1 MCYRDYF
8 TINDEMPPCMTRD
21 AINRAPDVWL
31 GFYPHP
37 TFVSL
42 LKSLLESLDGGRKS
56 LWLVGP
62 YGTGKSH
69 AALVLQKLFMD
80 DESRVRAWLN
90 TRSSLVS
97 KEVANALM
105 KQRSEGTMVVFDSGT
120 AGIHTPAQ
128 FLVRIQNAIIGELK
142 NKGFQIPVIGELETI
157 VARIAEEETA
167 FFRARDEIQGELP
180 YLTSDINNVSDLRR
194 LLAKPELVSGLVSD
208 MMTVLQARSIY
219 LNLSAANLVK
229 WVKDVLSANGIP
241 KLVFIWDEFS
251 TYLEQNRNELKTFEE
266 IAEAAQEGQFF
277 FMPVT
282 HMNLTAYM
290 AAGSDSAKKANDR
303 FKFCQ
308 LDMPTNTALLLA
320 ADAIRVTNA
329 SWGDERDRLWHD
341 IQMVVQN
348 YMANLDQD
356 CKANPTAFKG
366 ILPIHPM
373 AAFVLKFLS
382 TVVGSNQ
389 RSMFNYLK
397 GDLGESEFQ
406 NFIATGGPDV
416 SGRQF
421 LTVDYL
427 WHYFIERSDLGLSH
441 DVNDVKA
448 EFSAKAQGLDAVEKR
463 VFKTVLLYSLL
474 GRLTGNIGN
483 ALIQPTVENIVRS
496 FEGDGVVNNVKA
508 ILEGLERK
516 HCFSIIN
523 NRCETFRASGDNADL
538 KKKIE
543 QYTLQFNEQFLMPK
557 AQPKLASKVN
567 MFKDKLHFEVRA
579 ATPDKALAVCQ
590 KQKDAFGED
599 GNKVLLQFIIARDQ
613 EQQLTVGQMAKELA
627 RQMKDFRMLF
637 IVVPELHFCSLKLT
651 NWKEYVE
658 QLAHKELAV
667 DQAAKTNYET
677 QLKLMDVEWL
687 NKLVN
692 NGQKLQ
698 VLQPN
703 PSGGEP
709 YVEDRQ
715 WNTLED
721 LLKKYLDGKFE
732 CFLDRFSGYNVS
744 SMQEGGKGLQ
754 AWAKAGIDR
763 TTAQGA
769 MKNVWVAFDR
779 AGITADDAWF
789 DANPSHPIVRLREF
803 CRQKL
808 NNAINGST
816 GTCSV
821 RKILIDLARA
831 PFGLLYVPYTAF
843 VMGVA
848 MKDWLNNPRQQLQWT
863 NGAMSERLDIESLSE
878 MIEAAVRD
886 AGNNSI
892 KNEKLVCRMSREEK
906 KFIEKAPAMFGIPRI
921 PNATVEMT
929 LQEIAE
935 RLEKVSDRAPLWVLP
950 DYIEK
955 TGEPSASV
963 LREMIA
969 NLCAAEKISSKGDQQ
984 ERTKCVKRIGEL
996 VTAHVG
1002 VEDALRKYI
1011 DQEAFAKAFRAY
1023 VDNACPRIPQLAEA
1037 VGDTAG
1043 LYCKT
1048 VKEHFA
1054 TTAAWLWNEQN
1065 VDGELETV
1073 CLQYKTVSYV
1083 QSLLASKAFMS
1094 YADAMERM
1102 QRAIYEENK
1111 VSIALLAGD
1120 YPFLANFEK
1129 LMANS
1134 NVADG
1139 MRDFAA
1145 MFEAQIENLRSIF
1158 FDPAHAVQIGE
1169 VRKHFAAQIG
1179 ALGDAELKDL
1189 YGKLSCGSRR
1199 TDADF
1204 KQTAFSE
1211 IEAYLKASTA
1221 TQLAVLWRERTG
1233 AATPDEWAE
1242 QNKMPVTV
1250 LFVNAVEA
1258 EIVVR
1263 VVSNPSAYQA
1273 DVLKSAKAKLE
1284 KASLVEAGK
1293 LGATF
1298 ADRYVPSKYAALG
1311 LDVTALCNSLSEKL
1325 PGNPNGWETL
1335 GAKFHGAIAAFAR
1348 SRYVSEFRKKA
1359 LDEVNKLTDAQVR
1372 NRLLK
1377 LVEENPEVG
1386 LGLLMERG
1394 S

>member
-1 MCYRDYF
+1 MFYKDYF
-8 TINDEMPPCMTRD
+8 TVSEDYAPCMTRD
-21 AINRAPDVWL
+21 AINRNPRVWL
-31 GFYPHP
+31 GFYPHQ

-42 LKSLLESLDGGRKS
+42 LKHLLESLDGGHKS

-80 DESRVRAWLN
+80 DESRVREWLKM
-90 TRSSLVS
+90 RSSLVS
-97 KEVANALM
+97 EDVANALM
-105 KQRSEGTMVVFDSGT
+105 KQRADGTMVVFDSGT

-128 FLVRIQNAIIGELK
+128 FLVRIQNAIIDAFKEKGLK
-142 NKGFQIPVIGELETI
+142 IPAIGDLETI
-157 VARIAEEETA
+157 VSRIEEEEIA
-167 FFRARDEIQGELP
+167 FFKTRDAIQGKLP
-180 YLTSDINNVSDLRR
+180 YLTNDIKSVADIKRR
-194 LLAKPELVSGLVSD
+194 LSNRELVSGLVSD
-208 MMTVLQARSIY
+208 MMTVLQSRSIY
-219 LNLSAANLVK
+219 LNLSAGNLVK
-229 WVKDVLSANGIP
+229 WIKDALAENGIP

-266 IAEAAQEGQFF
+266 VAEAAQEGKFF

-282 HMNLTAYM
+282 HMSLTAYM
-290 AAGSDSAKKANDR
+290 AAGSDSARKANDR

-320 ADAIRVTNA
+320 ADAIRDTNA
-329 SWGDERDRLWHD
+329 AWRDERDKLWHD
-341 IQMVVQN
+341 ISMVVQN

-356 CKANPTAFKG
+356 CKENPEAFKG

-397 GDLGESEFQ
+397 GDVGESEFQ
-406 NFIATGGPDV
+406 TFIAEGGPDV
-416 SGRQF
+416 RERQF

-448 EFSAKAQGLDAVEKR
+448 EFSAKSQALDGIEKR

-496 FEGDGVVNNVKA
+496 FEGDGVVGNVRATLKN
-508 ILEGLERK
+508 LESK

-538 KKKIE
+538 QKKIE
-543 QYTLQFNEQFLMPK
+543 QYSLQFNEQFLVPK

-590 KQKDAFGED
+590 RQKDAFGEN
-599 GNKVLLQFIIARDQ
+599 GNKVLLQFIIARDH
-613 EQQLTVGQMAKELA
+613 EQQLMVEQRAKELA
-627 RQMKDFRMLF
+627 QQMKGFRMLF
-637 IVVPELHFCSLKLT
+637 ITVPELHFCSLKLT

-667 DQAAKTNYET
+667 DQAAKTNYDT
-677 QLKLMDVEWL
+677 QLKLMDGEWL

-692 NGQKLQ
+692 NVQRL
-698 VLQPN
+698 LICQPN
-703 PSGGEP
+703 PTGNEP
-709 YVEDRQ
+709 YVEERQ
-715 WNTLED
+715 WATLED
-721 LLKKYLDGKFE
+721 FLKKYLDRCFE
-732 CFLDRFSGYNVS
+732 FFLDKFSGYNVS

-763 TTAQGA
+763 ATAQGA

-779 AGITADDAWF
+779 AGIAADDAWF
-789 DANPSHPIVRLREF
+789 TANPSHPIVKLREF
-803 CRQKL
+803 CKQKL

-816 GTCSV
+816 GNCSV

-843 VMGVA
+843 VMGIA
-848 MKDWLNNPRQQLQWT
+848 MRDWIGNPRQQLQWT
-863 NGAMSERLDIESLSE
+863 NGAMSDRLDIEALSE

-886 AGNNSI
+886 AGNNAI
-892 KNEKLVCRMSREEK
+892 KNEKYVCRISREEK
-906 KFIEKAPAMFGIPRI
+906 TFIEKAPAMFGTPHM
-921 PNATVEMT
+921 PNATVDTT

-950 DYIEK
+950 DYIDK
-955 TGEPSASV
+955 SGEPSCSV
-963 LREMIA
+963 LREVIE
-969 NLCAAEKISSKGDQQ
+969 NVCAAEKISSKGDQQ
-984 ERTKCVKRIGEL
+984 ERTRCVKRIGEL
-996 VTAHVG
+996 VAANPGIDDV
-1002 VEDALRKYI
+1002 LRRYI
-1011 DQEAFAKAFRAY
+1011 DSDAFAEAFKNHI
-1023 VDNACPRIPQLAEA
+1023 DKACPKLPQLAAE

-1043 LYCKT
+1043 AYCKT
-1048 VKEHFA
+1048 VKDHFA
-1054 TTAAWLWNEQN
+1054 TTAAWLWNAQN
-1065 VDGELETV
+1065 VDGELDSV
-1073 CLQYKTVSYV
+1073 CSQYKVVSYV
-1083 QSLLASKAFMS
+1083 QNLIASSAFMS
-1094 YADAMERM
+1094 YSDAMERM
-1102 QRAIYEENK
+1102 QRAMYEENK

-1129 LMANS
+1129 LMANF

-1145 MFEAQIENLRSIF
+1145 AFEAQVENLRAIF
-1158 FDPAHAVQIGE
+1158 FDPAHSVQLGE
-1169 VRKHFAAQIG
+1169 VRKHFASHIG

-1189 YGKLSCGSRR
+1189 YGRMSCGARR

-1204 KQTAFSE
+1204 KQAALSE

-1221 TQLAVLWRERTG
+1221 AQLAALWRERTG
-1233 AATPDEWAE
+1233 AATPDEWAAA
-1242 QNKMPVTV
+1242 NKMPVAILFASTV
-1250 LFVNAVEA
+1250 DADATVPVTA
-1258 EIVVR
+1258 
-1263 VVSNPSAYQA
+1263 NPSAYQA
-1273 DVLKSAKAKLE
+1273 EVLKEAKSRLENAVLLSGGKLE
-1284 KASLVEAGK
+1284 AA
-1293 LGATF
+1293 F
-1298 ADRYVPSKYAALG
+1298 ADRFVPQKYAALE
-1311 LDVTALCNSLSEKL
+1311 LDIPSLCDYLAGKL
-1325 PGNPNGWETL
+1325 PGNPNGWESL
-1335 GAKFHGAIAAFAR
+1335 GAKFRAAIAAYAQ
-1348 SRYVSEFRKKA
+1348 SRYSGAFRDRAVERVKKMS
-1359 LDEVNKLTDAQVR
+1359 DAQVR
-1372 NRLLK
+1372 ARLLK
-1377 LVEENPEVG
+1377 LVEERPDVG
-1386 LGLLMERG
+1386 LALLSG
-1394 S
+1394 GNS

>member
-1 MCYRDYF
+1 MYYKDYF
-8 TINDEMPPCMTRD
+8 TVNEDYAPCMTRD
-21 AINRAPDVWL
+21 AINRDPRVWL
-31 GFYPHP
+31 SFYPHP

-42 LKSLLESLDGGRKS
+42 LKCLLESLDGGRKS

-69 AALVLQKLFMD
+69 AALVLQKLFLD
-80 DESRVRAWLN
+80 DESRVREWLN
-90 TRSSLVS
+90 MRSSLVS

-128 FLVRIQNAIIGELK
+128 FLVRIQNAIIESLK
-142 NKGFQIPVIGELETI
+142 ERGLQIPAIGDLEAI
-157 VARIAEEETA
+157 VSRIAEEESA
-167 FFRARDEIQGELP
+167 FFRTRDEMQGKLP
-180 YLTSDINNVSDLRR
+180 YLTGDIKTVADIRR
-194 LLAKPELVSGLVSD
+194 KLANRELVSGLVSD

-448 EFSAKAQGLDAVEKR
+448 EFSAKAQGLDDVERR

-543 QYTLQFNEQFLMPK
+543 QYELQFNEQFLMPK

-590 KQKDAFGED
+590 KQKEAFGEF
-599 GNKVLLQFIIARDQ
+599 GNKVLLQFVIARDQ
-613 EQQLTVGQMAKELA
+613 EQQLTVGQRARELA

-677 QLKLMDVEWL
+677 QLKLMDAEWL

-698 VLQPN
+698 VFQPN
-703 PSGGEP
+703 PTGGEP

-721 LLKKYLDGKFE
+721 LLKRYLDGKFE
-732 CFLDRFSGYNVS
+732 YYLDRFSGYNVS

-789 DANPSHPIVRLREF
+789 DANPSHPIVKLREF
-803 CRQKL
+803 CKQKL

-843 VMGVA
+843 VMGLA

-886 AGNNSI
+886 AGNNAI

-906 KFIEKAPAMFGIPRI
+906 SFIEKAPAMFGIPHI

-950 DYIEK
+950 DYIDK
-955 TGEPSASV
+955 TGEPSASII
-963 LREMIA
+963 REMIL
-969 NLCAAEKISSKGDQQ
+969 NLCTAEKISSKGDQQ
-984 ERTKCVKRIGEL
+984 ERTKCVKRIGEI
-996 VTAHVG
+996 VTAHAG

-1011 DQEAFAKAFRAY
+1011 DSECFTKAFRDY
-1023 VDNACPRIPQLAEA
+1023 VDNSCPRLPQLAEA

-1073 CLQYKTVSYV
+1073 CLQYKVVSHV
-1083 QSLLASKAFMS
+1083 QNLLASQAFMS

-1102 QRAIYEENK
+1102 RRAVYEENK
-1111 VSIALLAGD
+1111 VSTILLAGD
-1120 YPFLANFEK
+1120 YPFLSNFEK

-1139 MRDFAA
+1139 MRDFATI
-1145 MFEAQIENLRSIF
+1145 FESQIENLRAIF

-1169 VRKHFAAQIG
+1169 IRRHFAAQIG
-1179 ALGDAELKDL
+1179 ALGDAEMQEL

-1233 AATPDEWAE
+1233 AATPDEWAS
-1242 QNKMPVTV
+1242 QHKMPVSV
-1250 LFVNAVEA
+1250 LFVNAAEA
-1258 EIVVR
+1258 DLVVR
-1263 VVSNPSAYQA
+1263 AVSNPSAYQA
-1273 DVLKSAKAKLE
+1273 DVLKSAKSTLE
-1284 KASLVEAGK
+1284 IASLVEAGK
-1293 LGATF
+1293 LGVAF
-1298 ADRYVPSKYAALG
+1298 ADRYVPPKYAALG
-1311 LDVTALCNSLSEKL
+1311 LDVAALCNSLSEKL
-1325 PGNPNGWETL
+1325 PGNPNGWEVL

-1348 SRYVSEFRKKA
+1348 SRYASDFRKQAVAK
-1359 LDEVNKLTDAQVR
+1359 VKTLTDEQVR
-1372 NRLLK
+1372 NRLMK

-1386 LGLLMERG
+1386 MGLLSEG
-1394 S
+1394 VS